1 MCLGKLRLT
10 IVLNNST
17 STTLDSEDTSE
28 LEDDVLGGG
37 PAVKS
42 TGELDTDDLGGLKLP
57 GEVGHDIDGIG
68 TTDTNGG
75 HTETGSVGSVGVS
88 ADEETTGE
96 SVVLEDDL
104 VDDTRAGLPETNV
117 VLGAGGGKEVVDLLV
132 DVDSALE
139 ILLTTNL
146 GLNQVVAVDGG
157 GVGNG
162 GHASRHELED
172 GHLGGGILAGNTIGA
187 ETEVGDTALDV
198 LLVGVVQV
206 RVEDLLSV
214 GEGAVET
221 AADNGEVLGHLL
233 VVDEVALLKKVL
245 LDLFSTW
252 HVSAL
257 LRLLATLL
265 RLLQSAPSPKTYLAV
280 ERVLGGG
287 SHAPAAEASGG
298 TAPGNAQ
305 ELTGG
310 QHYDFS
316 SREQGMNNKQEG
328 RGGQKDKLR
337 EEKKN
342 GKTGSPN

>member
-1 MCLGKLRLT
+1 MRETRNATEQPANAVTNSNEAIGGNFKALIGSPNGFNEMGNVFGKVRHT
-10 IVLNNST
+10 VVLDNRA

-28 LEDDVLGGG
+28 LEDDVLGGS

-42 TGELDTDDLGGLKLP
+42 TGELDTNDLGGLELP

-75 HTETGSVGSVGVS
+75 HTETGGVGGVGVS

-162 GHASRHELED
+162 GHASGHELED
-172 GHLGGGILAGNTIGA
+172 GHLGGGILAGNAIGA
-187 ETEVGDTALDV
+187 EAEVRGTALNV
-198 LLVGVVQV
+198 LLMGVVQV

-214 GEGAVET
+214 GKGAVET

-233 VVDEVALLKKVL
+233 VVDEVTLLKKVL
-245 LDLFSTW
+245 LDLFPTNMACQRP
-252 HVSAL
+252 VAL
-257 LRLLATLL
+257 VCDSMRSLRSM
-265 RLLQSAPSPKTYLAV
+265 R
-280 ERVLGGG
+280 R
-287 SHAPAAEASGG
+287 
-298 TAPGNAQ
+298 
-305 ELTGG
+305 
-310 QHYDFS
+310 
-316 SREQGMNNKQEG
+316 
-328 RGGQKDKLR
+328 
-337 EEKKN
+337 
-342 GKTGSPN
+342 

>member
-1 MCLGKLRLT
+1 MFREVKLT
-10 IVLNNST
+10 IVLNNRA

-42 TGELDTDDLGGLKLP
+42 TCELDTNDLGGLELP

-75 HTETGSVGSVGVS
+75 HTETGGVGGVGVS

-96 SVVLEDDL
+96 SVVLEEDL
-104 VDDTRAGLPETNV
+104 VDDTRAGLPETDV

-157 GVGNG
+157 GIGNG
-162 GHASRHELED
+162 GHASGHELED
-172 GHLGGGILAGNTIGA
+172 GHLGGGILAGNAIGA
-187 ETEVGDTALDV
+187 EAEVRDTALNV
-198 LLVGVVQV
+198 LLMGVVQMG
-206 RVEDLLSV
+206 VEDLLSQ

-221 AADNGEVLGHLL
+221 AADDGEVLGHLL
-233 VVDEVALLKKVL
+233 VVDKVTLLKKVL
-245 LDLFSTW
+245 LDLFS
-252 HVSAL
+252 HKHGMSAPCCAR
-257 LRLLATLL
+257 LRLCASSSYALCGAVGG
-265 RLLQSAPSPKTYLAV
+265 TYLAV

-305 ELTGG
+305 KLTGG
-310 QHYDFS
+310 QHIDF
-316 SREQGMNNKQEG
+316 QLK
-328 RGGQKDKLR
+328 
-337 EEKKN
+337 
-342 GKTGSPN
+342 